1 MIELAGII
9 LSLLTFLIFSI
20 FPLTVNFSDKYLLK
34 YKFYKYDFL
43 LINLLINFVLLLL
56 LSFTK
61 INLSYYFIFVVFLSL
76 SFNLLLFFKDK
87 NYFLKFKEINF
98 LYFVLINLIIFIFIA
113 KDPTLSWDSQ
123 KNWFYKS
130 QSFFYNYN
138 FFDLDKIL
146 GVNYYPHLGSYLWGF
161 FWKNSLLNYEYSGR
175 FIYVFVFL
183 LSIFSICD
191 LLNVKKNIKTLIITI
206 VLLVSFDNF
215 LFKGYQEVLIFSILI
230 FASKNIYNYFL
241 YQKKINLVIYFICLN
256 LLPWIKNEGY
266 LFLIIFIVSQFLI
279 IKKFPKKI
287 EIISLIFLSI
297 LLLLVK
303 KLLFLYYLDIN
314 LTHGGNV
321 NLTITINDFINYIK
335 SIFTGF
341 IIAVFKYKIWIFI
354 FFSMFYFSRN
364 KKINQKDN
372 QFLNFLKINML
383 LYLFLI
389 LGIYF
394 SVSDH
399 IYGIQWW
406 VDNSLDRILFQV
418 SGLFLIY
425 VVLAVNYLK
434 IKF

>member
-1 MIELAGII
+1 MIELAGIV